1 VFGVAN
7 WRQSA
12 CQVTTKLLLLSS
24 EETDFLV
31 RYVDTLQKI
40 RGAAPSP

>member
-12 CQVTTKLLLLSS
+12 RFIFGVTMKLKMGDL
-24 EETDFLV
+24 EEH
-31 RYVDTLQKI
+31 
-40 RGAAPSP
+40 P